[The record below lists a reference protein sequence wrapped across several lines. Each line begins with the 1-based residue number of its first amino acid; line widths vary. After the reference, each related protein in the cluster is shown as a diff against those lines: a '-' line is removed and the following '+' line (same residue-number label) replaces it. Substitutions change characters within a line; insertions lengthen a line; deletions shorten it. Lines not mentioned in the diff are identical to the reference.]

1 MESKHIIGLLVHNHP
16 GVLLRVTSLIS
27 RRGFNIDSLT
37 VSPAGIEGF
46 SRMTIRINDDSQVE
60 QFINQMMKIVD
71 VKKAELLPENSYV
84 ASELVLVKVSCNET
98 NKNDIIAVTSLYH
111 ASVVNI
117 GENSLTFRASGTP
130 SQLDMLIR
138 ELSVYGILEMAR
150 TGIAALETGDK
161 CLSEKSLLQS
171 CLSLYM

>member
-1 MESKHIIGLLVHNHP
+1 MENKHIIGLLVHNHP

-71 VKKAELLPENSYV
+71 VKKAELLPENNSV

-161 CLSEKSLLQS
+161 CLSEG
-171 CLSLYM
+171 

>member
-1 MESKHIIGLLVHNHP
+1 MENKHIIGLLVHNHP

-71 VKKAELLPENSYV
+71 VKKAEVLPETESV
-84 ASELVLVKVSCNET
+84 ASELVLVKVSSNET

-130 SQLDMLIR
+130 SLLDMLIR

-161 CLSEKSLLQS
+161 CLYEG
-171 CLSLYM
+171 

>member
-1 MESKHIIGLLVHNHP
+1 
-16 GVLLRVTSLIS
+16 
-27 RRGFNIDSLT
+27 
-37 VSPAGIEGF
+37 
-46 SRMTIRINDDSQVE
+46 MTIRINDDSQVE

-71 VKKAELLPENSYV
+71 VKKAEVLPETESV
-84 ASELVLVKVSCNET
+84 ASELVLVKVSSNET

-161 CLSEKSLLQS
+161 CLYEG
-171 CLSLYM
+171 

>member
-1 MESKHIIGLLVHNHP
+1 MKNKHIIGLLVHNHP

-71 VKKAELLPENSYV
+71 VKKAEVLPETESV
-84 ASELVLVKVSCNET
+84 ASELVLVKVSSNET

-161 CLSEKSLLQS
+161 CLYEG
-171 CLSLYM
+171 

>member
-71 VKKAELLPENSYV
+71 VKKAELLPENSSV

-117 GENSLTFRASGTP
+117 GEHSLTFRASGTP

-161 CLSEKSLLQS
+161 CLSEG
-171 CLSLYM
+171 

>member
-46 SRMTIRINDDSQVE
+46 SRMTIRINDDSQVD

-117 GENSLTFRASGTP
+117 GEHSLTFRASGTP

-161 CLSEKSLLQS
+161 CLSEG
-171 CLSLYM
+171 

>member
-84 ASELVLVKVSCNET
+84 ASELVLVKVSSNET

-117 GENSLTFRASGTP
+117 GEHSLTFRASGTP

-161 CLSEKSLLQS
+161 CLSEG
-171 CLSLYM
+171 

>member
-60 QFINQMMKIVD
+60 QFNNQMMKIVD
-71 VKKAELLPENSYV
+71 VKKAVPLPEKSSD
-84 ASELVLVKVSCNET
+84 ASELDLVKVSCNET

-161 CLSEKSLLQS
+161 CLSEG
-171 CLSLYM
+171 

>member
-1 MESKHIIGLLVHNHP
+1 MENKHIIGLLVHNHP

-37 VSPAGIEGF
+37 VSPAGIEGY

-71 VKKAELLPENSYV
+71 VKKAELLPENSSV
-84 ASELVLVKVSCNET
+84 ASELVLVKVNCNET
-98 NKNDIIAVTSLYH
+98 NKNEVIAVTSLYH

-130 SQLDMLIR
+130 SQLDMLIK

-161 CLSEKSLLQS
+161 CLYEK
-171 CLSLYM
+171 

>member
-46 SRMTIRINDDSQVE
+46 SRMTIRINDDSQVD

-71 VKKAELLPENSYV
+71 VKKAELRPENNSV
-84 ASELVLVKVSCNET
+84 ASELGLVKVSCNET

-161 CLSEKSLLQS
+161 CLSEG
-171 CLSLYM
+171 

>member
-46 SRMTIRINDDSQVE
+46 SRMTIRINDDSQVD

-71 VKKAELLPENSYV
+71 VKKAELLPENSSV

-161 CLSEKSLLQS
+161 CLSE
-171 CLSLYM
+171 

>member
-71 VKKAELLPENSYV
+71 VKKAEVLPETESV
-84 ASELVLVKVSCNET
+84 ASELVLVKVSSNET

-161 CLSEKSLLQS
+161 CLYEG
-171 CLSLYM
+171 

>member
-1 MESKHIIGLLVHNHP
+1 MENKHIIGLLVHNHP

-37 VSPAGIEGF
+37 VSPAGIEGY
-46 SRMTIRINDDSQVE
+46 SRMTIRINDDSQVD

-71 VKKAELLPENSYV
+71 VKKAELLPENSSV

-117 GENSLTFRASGTP
+117 GETSLTFRASGTP
-130 SQLDMLIR
+130 NQLDMLIK

-161 CLSEKSLLQS
+161 CLYEN
-171 CLSLYM
+171 

>member
-1 MESKHIIGLLVHNHP
+1 MENKHIIGLLVHNHP

-46 SRMTIRINDDSQVE
+46 SRMTIRINDDSQVD

-71 VKKAELLPENSYV
+71 VKKAELLPENSSV

-161 CLSEKSLLQS
+161 CLSEG
-171 CLSLYM
+171 

>member
-46 SRMTIRINDDSQVE
+46 SRMTIRINDDSQVD

-71 VKKAELLPENSYV
+71 VKKAELLPENSSV

-117 GENSLTFRASGTP
+117 GEHSLTFRASGTP

-161 CLSEKSLLQS
+161 CLSEG
-171 CLSLYM
+171 

>member
-1 MESKHIIGLLVHNHP
+1 MESKHIIGLLVLNHP

-117 GENSLTFRASGTP
+117 GEHSLTFRASGTP

-161 CLSEKSLLQS
+161 CLSEG
-171 CLSLYM
+171 

>member
-1 MESKHIIGLLVHNHP
+1 MENKHIIGLLVHNHP

-71 VKKAELLPENSYV
+71 VKKAEVLPENSSV
-84 ASELVLVKVSCNET
+84 ASELALIKVNSNST
-98 NKNDIIAVTSLYH
+98 NKNDIIEVTSLYH
-111 ASVVNI
+111 ASLVNI

-161 CLSEKSLLQS
+161 CLYEG
-171 CLSLYM
+171 

>member
-1 MESKHIIGLLVHNHP
+1 MENKHIIGLLVHNHP

-60 QFINQMMKIVD
+60 QFINQMMKKKKK
-71 VKKAELLPENSYV
+71 KKAEVLPETESV
-84 ASELVLVKVSCNET
+84 ASELVLVKVSSNET

-161 CLSEKSLLQS
+161 CLYEG
-171 CLSLYM
+171 

>member
-46 SRMTIRINDDSQVE
+46 SRMTIRINDDSQVD

-71 VKKAELLPENSYV
+71 VKKAELLPENNSV

-150 TGIAALETGDK
+150 TGIAALDTGDK
-161 CLSEKSLLQS
+161 CLSEG
-171 CLSLYM
+171 

>member
-117 GENSLTFRASGTP
+117 GEHSLTFRASGTP

-161 CLSEKSLLQS
+161 CLSE
-171 CLSLYM
+171 

>member
-46 SRMTIRINDDSQVE
+46 SRMTIRINDDSQVD

-71 VKKAELLPENSYV
+71 VKKAELLPENNSV

-161 CLSEKSLLQS
+161 CLSEG
-171 CLSLYM
+171 

>member
-37 VSPAGIEGF
+37 VSPAGIEGY
-46 SRMTIRINDDSQVE
+46 SRMTIRINDDSQVD

-71 VKKAELLPENSYV
+71 VKKAELLPENSSV

-117 GENSLTFRASGTP
+117 GEHSLTFRASGTP

-161 CLSEKSLLQS
+161 CLSEG
-171 CLSLYM
+171 